1 MNAARGG
8 QPEGETPP
16 PADAAPA
23 VQAPPPAE
31 VRAPAPIVEPAS
43 VAPQSAAP
51 PQSWQSAM
59 PTIVPEVVHNT
70 RIPVHTKER
79 LMMLARVPGETMKT
93 ILVRALEREMDRME
107 KELNAKSN
115 KQG

>member
-1 MNAARGG
+1 
-8 QPEGETPP
+8 
-16 PADAAPA
+16 
-23 VQAPPPAE
+23 
-31 VRAPAPIVEPAS
+31 
-43 VAPQSAAP
+43 
-51 PQSWQSAM
+51 M

-70 RIPVHTKER
+70 RIPVHIKER
-79 LMMLARVPGETMKT
+79 LMMLSRVPGETMKT